1 MSASRFSTFVVVGL
15 LSSSAL
21 AEEPR
26 LQLPQLFSQR
36 APLAITEPGL
46 QSIALPVAL
55 IEACRPGLSDL
66 RLWSDGRE
74 VPYLIDSTGPED
86 WKLLEKVDVK
96 PSHIRVDRSNLS
108 CSPTPPVG
116 EAPTHCVELE
126 LKNTPRWEGGELVF
140 ELDDVRFIERIDL
153 TLETPEHTPLHV
165 KDRTVYRLPNGP
177 GEQLRVPLPTVAH
190 VGRIV
195 VLMQGQGPQPAPR
208 LRLERGQTLRGSE
221 NLEAP
226 LAITQRWHD
235 RQGTHLLID
244 RPSGILPTAIR
255 LGTHTAVFDRVVGIY
270 DGNGSDQRRL
280 VGEGRALRVSL
291 PVGGANVTVD
301 QVDIPLGVPR
311 SRKLEL
317 VVDDGDSPA
326 LAELTVRGLLRKPIL
341 IFDQQ
346 SVGTVSVL
354 FGGGRAEA
362 PRYDLQS
369 LLPTAVP
376 TTDGTDGV
384 RAEIAAR
391 LRERQGLHHPTLGAI
406 GKNPDFDPT
415 PALAGVA
422 HAGAVVDPSHYARV
436 RNLEVVASTDGLSRY
451 VLTPAD
457 LAAARVDLG
466 DLRVVD
472 DKGRQWPYVI
482 DREVDPAIA
491 EIGVRRGSSKDGST
505 RYDLDLPA
513 SPLPLSEISFD
524 VQEGFFDRRIVII
537 TKDLAGRETP
547 LPAERFARA
556 FGNKEPV
563 VVALSKLHVVG
574 LSLSITDG
582 GDAPLTLSSARGRVP
597 TAALYLAAL
606 PGRYRLM
613 SGDPEEAPVSY
624 ELQSLRG
631 YIAQLDA
638 AEIVAAPLTDNPA
651 FSSASRLRSGGAR
664 ERTLVWVVLGLA
676 VLILGGLTL
685 RMARSEPT

>member
-1 MSASRFSTFVVVGL
+1 MTVSRFSAFLILGL
-15 LSSSAL
+15 LSASAL
-21 AEEPR
+21 ADEPH

-36 APLAITEPGL
+36 APLGVTEPGL
-46 QSIALPVAL
+46 QSVALPVAL

-74 VPYLIDSTGPED
+74 VPYLVDSTGPED

-108 CSPTPPVG
+108 CAPTPPAG
-116 EAPTHCVELE
+116 DAPTHCVELE
-126 LKNTPRWEGGELVF
+126 IKNTPRWEGGELVF
-140 ELDDVRFIERIDL
+140 ELDDARFIERIDL
-153 TLETPEHTPLHV
+153 SLETPEHTPLHV

-177 GEQLRVPLPTVAH
+177 GEQLRVPLPKEAH
-190 VGRIV
+190 QGRIV
-195 VLMQGQGPQPAPR
+195 VLLQGQGPQPTPR
-208 LRLERGQTLRGSE
+208 LRLERGQTIRGSD

-226 LAITQRWHD
+226 LAVTHRWRD

-255 LGTHTAVFDRVVGIY
+255 VVTHTAVFDRVVRIY

-301 QVDIPLGVPR
+301 QVDISLGVPR

-326 LAELTVRGLLRKPIL
+326 LAELTVRGILRKPIL

-346 SVGTVSVL
+346 TIGNVDVL
-354 FGGGRAEA
+354 FGGGRVEA

-369 LLPTAVP
+369 LLPSTES
-376 TTDGTDGV
+376 GDGV

-391 LRERQGLHHPTLGAI
+391 LRERQGLQHPTLGAI

-415 PALAGVA
+415 PALASVA
-422 HAGAVVDPSHYARV
+422 HPGAVVDPSHYAHV

-524 VQEGFFDRRIVII
+524 VQEGFFDRQLVVI

-556 FGNKEPV
+556 FGNKEPIA
-563 VVALSKLHVVG
+563 VALNELHVAG
-574 LSLSITDG
+574 LSIAITDG

-613 SGDPEEAPVSY
+613 SGDPEEEPVSY
-624 ELQSLRG
+624 ELSSIRG
-631 YIAQLDA
+631 YLAQLDA
-638 AEIVAAPLTDNPA
+638 AEIVAAPLVDNPA
-651 FSSASRLRSGGAR
+651 FSSTSRLRSGGAR
-664 ERTLVWVVLGLA
+664 ERVLVWVVLGLA